1 MRREILNRL
10 TGFEGIVD
18 RDRRKLARIVRDMA
32 IVADISRSDLILYA
46 RHDDETAVVVGQARP
61 HSIMPVYADDL
72 LGYRI
77 DPESGS
83 AVFRALRWGR
93 RFRGS
98 QRLIDGGAP
107 VIQEVWPI
115 RSTDG
120 KVIAGLSIEAN
131 LIAYVRQK
139 SRSKVF
145 QRSVLVLQRMLL
157 SDSLRNVQCLSPFGQ
172 RDGILVVDHRRI
184 VRYASGIAADHY
196 RKLGYL
202 DTLVDRP
209 LSTLDASAYDMF
221 RVAMQDL
228 TCQEAEF
235 RERPHFPGVP
245 ERIWIRK
252 AIPLIAR
259 PWREFWWQ
267 PWKWLRKRPV
277 GVLFTIHDAT
287 EERRKE
293 RERKI
298 QSAMIQEVHHRVKN
312 NLQTVAAVL
321 RMQIRRSQDERVK
334 QVLGDSVGRILS
346 MAVVHEYLS
355 REEGQAINVREV
367 TQRVIQQTKRG
378 VLSPDKQIR
387 IELTE
392 GHNLYL
398 PARQATA
405 CALVINELL
414 QNSLEHGYQSQS
426 EGTIT
431 VELLDQGD
439 HVRIVVADDGQGLP
453 TDFDLDQTA
462 SLGLQIVQTL
472 VQDDLRGTFEIESDG
487 GTQVVVEF
495 SKRILEGEEHWNEQ
509 E

>member
-1 MRREILNRL
+1 MLHETQDRL
-10 TGFEGIVD
+10 TNFDGISAQDREKLAGIV
-18 RDRRKLARIVRDMA
+18 LDMP
-32 IVADISRSDLILYA
+32 IVADISRSDLVLYA
-46 RHDDETAVVVGQARP
+46 RRDAETAVVVGQARP
-61 HSIMPVYADDL
+61 HSIMPVYSDDL
-72 LGYRI
+72 LGYRV
-77 DPESGS
+77 DSESGS
-83 AVFRALRWGR
+83 VVFRALRWGR

-98 QRLIDGGAP
+98 QRLIAGGAP
-107 VIQEVWPI
+107 VIQEVWPV
-115 RSTDG
+115 RGSEG
-120 KVIAGLSIEAN
+120 KIIAGLSIEAN

-145 QRSVLVLQRMLL
+145 QRAVRVLQRMLL
-157 SDSLRNVQCLSPFGQ
+157 AGELKNVEALSPFGE
-172 RDGILVVDHRRI
+172 RDGILVVDYRRI
-184 VRYASGIAADHY
+184 ARYASGIATDHY

-209 LSTLDASAYDMF
+209 LSALDASANEMYRDAF
-221 RVAMQDL
+221 HDL
-228 TCQEAEF
+228 SCHEAEF
-235 RERPHFPGVP
+235 SERPHFPGAP

-252 AIPLIAR
+252 AIPLVAF

-267 PWKWLRKRPV
+267 PWKWLRRRPV

-321 RMQIRRSQDERVK
+321 RMQIRRSEDERVR
-334 QVLGDSVGRILS
+334 QVLRDSVGRILS

-367 TQRVIQQTKRG
+367 TQRVIQQTKQG
-378 VLSPDKQIR
+378 GMSPDKQIR
-387 IELTE
+387 IEMTT

-414 QNSLEHGYQSQS
+414 QNSLEHAYKTQSV
-426 EGTIT
+426 GTIS
-431 VELLDQGD
+431 VDLLDQGD
-439 HVRIVVADDGQGLP
+439 QVRIVVADDGQGLP
-453 TDFDLDQTA
+453 TDFDLDQTT

-472 VQDDLRGTFEIESDG
+472 VQDDLRGVFEIESDN
-487 GTQVVVEF
+487 GTEAIVQF
-495 SKRILEGEEHWNEQ
+495 SKSILEGEEHWKER